1 MKVQI
6 ACFTVLAVVAVGTPA
21 AVAADFG
28 NVPPGGV
35 VNGGI
40 KDYGGAGGV
49 PVPAPVP
56 IPDYKPSFYFRID
69 GGYGVQSAPTVSESG
84 YQFGGIVNSNSNP
97 IANGVEGAS
106 APTLMSND
114 ASWLSTDFSDL
125 ATYGAG
131 VGYYAEHGFR
141 MDATLEGRSKNEVD
155 INGSKSWTSMG
166 FTNPA
171 LPGVPVLTSDLNN
184 DTFLKDRTTTANFKD
199 KTTLNG
205 SVWMVNAYYD
215 LMSGEGRRFT
225 PYVGAG
231 VGVVWNELQRTHTTT
246 ITSKSNTAPFASQN
260 EYSLTTTAKND
271 TLSLA
276 AAAMAGVSY
285 QVSDVTSVDLG
296 YRFLYLGGSQF
307 DTTMD
312 GYTSHMSIGDQY
324 VHQLRA
330 GLRFDVN

>member
-6 ACFTVLAVVAVGTPA
+6 ACFTVLAAVAVGAPA
-21 AVAADFG
+21 VSAADFG
-28 NVPPGGV
+28 KVMPGGV

-56 IPDYKPSFYFRID
+56 IQDERPSFYFRVD
-69 GGYGVQSAPTVSESG
+69 GGYGVQSKPSVSESG
-84 YQFGGIVNSNSNP
+84 YQFGGLINGAN
-97 IANGVEGAS
+97 ANGALGAS
-106 APTLMSND
+106 APALMSND

-131 VGYYAEHGFR
+131 VGYYAGHGFR
-141 MDATLEGRSKNEVD
+141 LDATLEGRSRSEVN
-155 INGSKSWTSMG
+155 INGSKSWTSFG
-166 FTNPA
+166 YGDHDNNPA
-171 LPGVPVLTSDLNN
+171 TPFKLMSDFNGDGLP
-184 DTFLKDRTTTANFKD
+184 DRTTTATFKD
-199 KTTLNG
+199 KTTLTG
-205 SVWMVNAYYD
+205 TVWMANAYYD

-231 VGVVWNELQRTHTTT
+231 VGVVWNELQRTHETT
-246 ITSKSNTAPFASQN
+246 ITSKPNTPPCGCQN
-260 EYSLTTTAKND
+260 EYSSATTTKTD

-296 YRFLYLGGSQF
+296 YRFLYLGGSEF
-307 DTTMD
+307 DTTID
-312 GYTSHMSIGDQY
+312 GYNSHMSIGDQY